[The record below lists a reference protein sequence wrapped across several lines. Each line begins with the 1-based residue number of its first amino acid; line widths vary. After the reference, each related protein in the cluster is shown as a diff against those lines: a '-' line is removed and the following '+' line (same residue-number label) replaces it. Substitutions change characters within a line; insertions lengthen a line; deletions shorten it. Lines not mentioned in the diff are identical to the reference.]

1 MECELDENT
10 AVDLNKSFY
19 LDNYLDLDLKQPE
32 DSILEDTFIDMKFL
46 SLNFNSESKKDKILS
61 NTVIPYFPSE
71 KLFVQN
77 ISTQG
82 LQL

>member
-19 LDNYLDLDLKQPE
+19 VDNDLDLDLKQPE

-46 SLNFNSESKKDKILS
+46 SLNYKSETKNGKIKIG
-61 NTVIPYFPSE
+61 N
-71 KLFVQN
+71 
-77 ISTQG
+77 
-82 LQL
+82 